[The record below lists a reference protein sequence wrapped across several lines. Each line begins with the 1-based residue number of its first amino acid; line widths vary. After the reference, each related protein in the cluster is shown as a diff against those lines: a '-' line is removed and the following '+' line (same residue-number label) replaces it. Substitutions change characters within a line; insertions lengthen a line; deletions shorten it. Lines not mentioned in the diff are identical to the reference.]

1 MKDMLGLSIP
11 LFDEEAVCEEVV
23 HSLDSALAEAG
34 IPRKLLLV
42 NNGSKDQTS
51 ALINRLATQLDSC
64 TALHLSDNAG
74 YGGGI
79 LAGMR
84 ALNTPILGWYW
95 GDGQVP
101 AQAVVDC
108 YHQLTES
115 GLPLAKA
122 RRTSRFDG
130 PQRERISRVYNLLL
144 SALAVGVEDINGC
157 PKLFTREAW
166 ERLAPASTDW
176 FLDAEVVLRAVEEDL
191 AWGQADTVMN
201 ARQGGSSKVKLSTI
215 AEFAQHLWAWRGGWR
230 P

>member
-1 MKDMLGLSIP
+1 MLGLSIP

-23 HSLDSALAEAG
+23 LALDAALGEAA

-42 NNGSKDQTS
+42 NNGSKDQTG
-51 ALINRLATQLDSC
+51 ALVNRLATRLDSC
-64 TALHLSDNAG
+64 TALHLEENAG

-84 ALNTPILGWYW
+84 TLSTPILGWYW

-108 YHQLTES
+108 YHEITEG
-115 GLPLAKA
+115 GLALAKA
-122 RRTSRFDG
+122 RRVSRFDG
-130 PQRERISRVYNLLL
+130 PQRERISRGYNLLL
-144 SALAVGVEDINGC
+144 SALAVGVDDINGC

-166 ERLAPASTDW
+166 EALSPTSTDW

-191 AWGQADTVMN
+191 TWGQVDTVMN
-201 ARQGGSSKVKLSTI
+201 ARAGGTSKVKLSTI